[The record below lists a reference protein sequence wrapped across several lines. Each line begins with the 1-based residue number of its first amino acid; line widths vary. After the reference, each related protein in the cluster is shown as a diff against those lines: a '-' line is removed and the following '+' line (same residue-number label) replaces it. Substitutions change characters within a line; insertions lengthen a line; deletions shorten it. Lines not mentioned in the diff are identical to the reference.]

1 MSTRS
6 SSPRPIGAVLRE
18 LIDRLG
24 IGTRLQEARA
34 RDAWAELA
42 GPAIAGVTEAVWMRA
57 GKMFVKIAS
66 PAWRHELH
74 LQREEWARR
83 INEHVGAPVVK
94 EIVFR

>member
-1 MSTRS
+1 MRYSA
-6 SSPRPIGAVLRE
+6 PRPIGAVLKE

-42 GPAIAGVTEAVWMRA
+42 GPTIVGVTEAVWMRS
-57 GKMFVKIAS
+57 GKMFIKISSA
-66 PAWRHELH
+66 AWRHELH
-74 LQREEWARR
+74 LQREEWTER